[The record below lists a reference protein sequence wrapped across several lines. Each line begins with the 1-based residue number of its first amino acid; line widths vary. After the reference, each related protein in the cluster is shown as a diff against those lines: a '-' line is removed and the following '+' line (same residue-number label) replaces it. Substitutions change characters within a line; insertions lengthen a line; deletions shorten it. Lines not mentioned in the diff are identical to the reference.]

1 MLHLVCHGLL
11 DGGSRP
17 EHMWVRAHGA
27 HKCVLQT
34 HEVQL
39 EHLNATGMV
48 EILDSTVHLI

>member
-11 DGGSRP
+11 DGGFGP

-39 EHLNATGMV
+39 EHLNTTGMV